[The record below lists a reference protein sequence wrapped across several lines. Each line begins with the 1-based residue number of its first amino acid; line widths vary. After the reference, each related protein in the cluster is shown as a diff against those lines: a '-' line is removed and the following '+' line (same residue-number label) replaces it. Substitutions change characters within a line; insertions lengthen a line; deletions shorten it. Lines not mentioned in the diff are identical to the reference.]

1 MAPDRPPASGGWREG
16 DPVGRRRSA
25 DLGALALESGAVLPG
40 LRMAYETWGPPPRDA
55 EGCVLVLHALT
66 GDSHVVGD
74 AGPGHPTPG
83 WWPSLVGPGAPLDTD
98 RFHVVA
104 PNVLGGCQGSTGPS
118 SRAPDGAPWGSRF
131 PLVTVRDQ
139 VAAEALLADH
149 LGVGAWHLVVGG
161 SMGGMRAVEWAATHP
176 ARVQRLLAVATGAR
190 ATADQ
195 IAWWS
200 AESAAV
206 RGDAGWRGGDYHGA
220 GPGEGPHGG
229 LGLARRIAHLTY
241 RTALELEL
249 RFGHQP
255 QPGEEPLGGGRFA
268 VESYL
273 DHAAAK
279 LVRRFDAGSYV
290 ALSGSM
296 RSHDVGRGRGGVAR
310 ALGAVTAAA
319 RVVAVDSDRL
329 FPPELSDELAA
340 HLPGAAGVDLVP
352 SPYGHDA
359 FLLETGAVGA
369 AARELAAAPVPRAD
383 RSPAPAPAPAPVPR
397 GLQDA
402 RAGAGEPR
410 P

>member
-1 MAPDRPPASGGWREG
+1 MPPDHPPASGGWHEG
-16 DPVGRRRSA
+16 DPAGRRRTA
-25 DLGALALESGAVLPG
+25 DLGPLALEDGAVLPG
-40 LRMAYETWGPPPRDA
+40 LRLAYETWGPLPQDA

-118 SRAPDGAPWGSRF
+118 SPAPDGAPWGSRF
-131 PLVTVRDQ
+131 PRVDVRDQ
-139 VAAEALLADH
+139 VAAEVLLADH
-149 LGVGAWHLVVGG
+149 LGIDAWHLVVGG
-161 SMGGMRAVEWAATHP
+161 SMGGMRAVEWAVTHP
-176 ARVQRLLAVATGAR
+176 GRVQRLLAVATGAR

-206 RGDAGWRGGDYHGA
+206 RGDAAWRGGDYHDA
-220 GPGEGPHGG
+220 APGQGPHRG
-229 LGLARRIAHLTY
+229 LGQARRIAHLTY

-249 RFGHQP
+249 RFGRQA
-255 QPGEEPLGGGRFA
+255 QAGEEPLAGGRFA

-290 ALSGSM
+290 ALSRSM
-296 RSHDVGRGRGGVAR
+296 QTHDVGRGRGGVPR
-310 ALGAVTAAA
+310 ALGAATAVA

-329 FPPELSDELAA
+329 FPPALSQELAE
-340 HLPGAAGVDLVP
+340 HLPGAAGVDLVT

-359 FLLETGAVGA
+359 FLVETGAVGGV
-369 AARELAAAPVPRAD
+369 ARELVDSRAPAAAAVRGT
-383 RSPAPAPAPAPVPR
+383 R
-397 GLQDA
+397 GLRRGLEGA
-402 RAGAGEPR
+402 SAGAGEQR
-410 P
+410 S